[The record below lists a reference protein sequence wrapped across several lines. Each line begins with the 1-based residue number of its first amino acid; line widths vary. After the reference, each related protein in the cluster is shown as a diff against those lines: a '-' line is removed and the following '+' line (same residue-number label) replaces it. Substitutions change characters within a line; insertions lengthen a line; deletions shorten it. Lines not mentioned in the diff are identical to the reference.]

1 MTLQDPQPLPPRQ
14 IVDTYTEQM
23 YYQKN
28 FEALEDL
35 VADSMVRHEQNGE
48 RVVLTREQVRERI
61 EDFHIQFRSIHFT
74 SRKVVED
81 HDSVAAAYEADLVDH
96 EGQIHTICGIEIFTV
111 ADGRINEVWNSPA
124 GDGSWG

>member
-1 MTLQDPQPLPPRQ
+1 
-14 IVDTYTEQM
+14 M

-48 RVVLTREQVRERI
+48 RVVLAREQVRERI
-61 EDFHIQFRSIHFT
+61 EDFHTQFRSIHFT

-111 ADGRINEVWNSPA
+111 ADGRIYEVWNSPT